1 MAKDVFTFMVGGK
14 AGEGV
19 KKAGNAAANLF
30 ASRGFSVFQ
39 YDDYQSLIR
48 GGHNFSVVS
57 ASARPLSS
65 HYMHADLVV
74 NIDAR
79 SYELHRSHV
88 ADGGILVRN
97 SDLVKDGDGV
107 GIPMTS
113 LAKECEHPALITGV
127 GSFVMLCAALGM
139 NWADTAKVVESE
151 YRRELQDNIA
161 YAEAIHELA
170 WPSFGGK
177 FKLENG
183 GKVRPMLY
191 GNEAIALGAAAGG
204 LDIYVAYPMTPA
216 SSILHYLASHSEDL
230 GIAVMHP
237 ENEIAVANMAIGA
250 ASAGART
257 MVGSSGGGFA
267 LMEEAI
273 SLAGMTETPLLLVLS
288 SRPGPST
295 GVPTYSAQGDLNFA
309 LGQGH
314 GDFPKI
320 VASPSS
326 ASEAF
331 RLTAEMLDLAWKFQ
345 VPAILLTEKH
355 LAESRMSVDIDTDKT
370 AWAEGMSH
378 GKGEYKR
385 YLDTPEGISPLMFPP
400 SAELIKWN
408 SYEHDEKGITSDA
421 PETIVRMH
429 DKRARKASSLENH
442 LKGLNTVNVF
452 GTGKRSIFAYG
463 STVMSVI
470 EAVKSGGLDAKIVQ
484 PIYLD
489 PLPLEELSK
498 HAADAAI
505 VVEQSSTGQF
515 ARLLRE
521 RAGIKVSKVIA
532 KYDGRPFEPAEL
544 AAQLKGAL

>member
-1 MAKDVFTFMVGGK
+1 MPKEVFTFIVGGK

-30 ASRGFSVFQ
+30 ASKGLNVFQ
-39 YDDYQSLIR
+39 YDDYQSLIK
-48 GGHNFSVVS
+48 GGHNFTAVS
-57 ASARPLSS
+57 ASARELTS
-65 HYMHADLVV
+65 HYLSADVIV
-74 NIDAR
+74 NLDAR
-79 SYELHRSHV
+79 SQTIHANHLAR
-88 ADGGILVRN
+88 GGIIVNN
-97 SDLVKDGDGV
+97 SDAVKAEGGV
-107 GIPMTS
+107 SLPLTAEARKFPDPALRIGLGAVVS
-113 LAKECEHPALITGV
+113 LAAATGEGRESTLNFVRKEYERD
-127 GSFVMLCAALGM
+127 LG
-139 NWADTAKVVESE
+139 NNLAFAGT
-151 YRRELQDNIA
+151 
-161 YAEAIHELA
+161 IHDMA
-170 WPSFGGK
+170 WPAFGGRFQLGK
-177 FKLENG
+177 G
-183 GKVRPMLY
+183 GQIRPMLY

-216 SSILHYLASHSEDL
+216 SSILHYLAAHSEDL
-230 GIAVMHP
+230 GIAVVHP

-250 ASAGART
+250 ASAGARA

-355 LAESRMSVDIDTDKT
+355 LAESRMSADIETDKL
-370 AWAEGMSH
+370 AWAEGMAH
-378 GKGEYKR
+378 AKGEYGR
-385 YLDTPEGISPLMFPP
+385 YLDTPEGISPLLFPP

-408 SYEHDEKGITSDA
+408 SYEHDEKGITSDT
-421 PETIVRMH
+421 PEAITRMH
-429 DKRARKASSLENH
+429 DKRARKASTIVAH
-442 LKGLNTVNVF
+442 VKGLHSVNVF
-452 GTGKRSIFAYG
+452 GSGKRAVFAYG
-463 STVMSVI
+463 STAMSAA
-470 EAVKSGGLDAKIVQ
+470 EAIRHGGLDAKVVQ

-489 PLPLEELSK
+489 PLPSEELLK
-498 HAADAAI
+498 QAAGDAI

-521 RAGIKVSKVIA
+521 RAGIKVDKIIA
-532 KYDGRPFEPAEL
+532 KYDGRPFEPVEL
-544 AAQLKGAL
+544 AAQLKEAL